1 MLVMSSECFL
11 NRNYISSGLNLQH
24 VLKKASLPIE
34 KSPSFEN
41 GIVFE
46 ICLQRS

>member
-1 MLVMSSECFL
+1 MLVMSSKCFL
-11 NRNYISSGLNLQH
+11 NRSHISLGLNLQH

-34 KSPSFEN
+34 QSPSFKN

-46 ICLQRS
+46 ICHQRS

>member
-1 MLVMSSECFL
+1 MSSKCSL

-24 VLKKASLPIE
+24 ILKKASLPFE
-34 KSPSFEN
+34 KSVSFKN

-46 ICLQRS
+46 M